1 MADVYVNALTTIST
15 EPTTTDSL
23 VAVNR
28 NTNEGKIIDYNLL
41 ADAILA
47 KLTSKQYSGL
57 NTTSKLLV
65 GAINELDSDVSS
77 LNSSTTAYSFA
88 TPSVIKSL
96 GTDSNRSVWKVGK
109 TVYASIRTYN
119 TSSGTQLSSQD
130 VIFNIPDGYRP
141 HNTIMLPCIV
151 STDTFSNSEIG
162 ILNVN
167 PSGDVTV
174 SGRGTYMQ
182 IWLMGTFPTDQ

>member
-41 ADAILA
+41 ADAILN

-65 GAINELDSDVSS
+65 GAINELDSDVAALSGK
-77 LNSSTTAYSFA
+77 TA
-88 TPSVIKSL
+88 IKSVSKYSAD
-96 GTDSNRSVWKVGK
+96 GTLTITVPDDNVKYYFFIFALNNTAPVFFMATINNSHEVVTLSDSTYTGTITNRTTITITGLRK
-109 TVYASIRTYN
+109 Y
-119 TSSGTQLSSQD
+119 SSACILSQ
-130 VIFNIPDGYRP
+130 Y
-141 HNTIMLPCIV
+141 
-151 STDTFSNSEIG
+151 DTFE
-162 ILNVN
+162 
-167 PSGDVTV
+167 
-174 SGRGTYMQ
+174 
-182 IWLMGTFPTDQ
+182 